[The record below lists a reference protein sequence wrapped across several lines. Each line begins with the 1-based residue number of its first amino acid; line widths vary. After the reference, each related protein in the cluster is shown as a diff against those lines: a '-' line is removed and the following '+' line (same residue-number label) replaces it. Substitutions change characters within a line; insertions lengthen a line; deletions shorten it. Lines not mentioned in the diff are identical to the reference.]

1 MSRRKGPVFAA
12 RNIEKIEAKRN
23 NGGVSKKTKEK
34 RLSANVIFDKA
45 QALNER
51 PTLKQLCDNRDKD
64 GLESDLQGFF
74 ESYYVSLDNV
84 DTEDQAETE
93 NQVDIEDQD
102 DTGDQDDTEDQDDTM
117 DQDDTEYQDDAED
130 QDDTED
136 QADAEDQ
143 DDTDDKDCRRPKK
156 NTALAYKS
164 HFKMLIRDF
173 TNSEFDISN
182 PGQFP
187 KFNVSNLVYNVT
199 NKKNIII

>member
-93 NQVDIEDQD
+93 NQVD
-102 DTGDQDDTEDQDDTM
+102 TEDQDDI
-117 DQDDTEYQDDAED
+117 ED

-136 QADAEDQ
+136 QADTEDQ
-143 DDTDDKDCRRPKK
+143 DDKDCRRPKK

-187 KFNVSNLVYNVT
+187 RFNVSNLVYDFT
-199 NKKNIII
+199 NKKKYY